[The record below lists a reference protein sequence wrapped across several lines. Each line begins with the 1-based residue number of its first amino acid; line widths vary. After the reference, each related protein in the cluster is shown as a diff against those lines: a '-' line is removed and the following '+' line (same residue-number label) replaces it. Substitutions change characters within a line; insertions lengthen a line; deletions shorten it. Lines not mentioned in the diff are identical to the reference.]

1 MGASGAAS
9 MTTIL
14 AMDCAAGACSA
25 AVARDG
31 RVLARRHEPMARGH
45 AEALMPMVE
54 EVLGRA
60 GASYAEL
67 DLLAV
72 TVGPGGFT
80 GVRIGLAAARGIAL
94 AGAIPLLGVNT
105 LETLAHGVP
114 KPERGGR
121 CVVAVLDSR
130 RADLYV
136 QSFAGDLAPLDQPAA
151 VMPEDLEAML
161 PQGPLVFVGDG
172 GARAIAAIAA
182 IDDGRAMLS
191 TAPAAPDAGTLAIL
205 AGARHAGF
213 KARGEE
219 WPAAEPL
226 YLRPPDATIAA
237 GGGRLRP

>member
-1 MGASGAAS
+1 

-31 RVLARRHEPMARGH
+31 RVLAGRFEPMARGH

-54 EVLGRA
+54 EVLGQA
-60 GASYAEL
+60 GASYAAL

-80 GVRIGLAAARGIAL
+80 GVRIALAAARGIAL
-94 AGAIPLLGVNT
+94 AGGLPLLGVNS

-114 KPERGGR
+114 SSERGGR
-121 CVVAVLDSR
+121 SVVAVLDSR

-136 QSFAGDLAPLDQPAA
+136 QSFTADLTPLDHPGA
-151 VMPEDLEAML
+151 VMPGDLEAML
-161 PQGPLVFVGDG
+161 PQGPVVLVGDG
-172 GARAIAAIAA
+172 GARARAA
-182 IDDGRAMLS
+182 IDGGRTILS
-191 TAPAAPDAGTLAIL
+191 TAPPAPKAEVLAVL
-205 AGARHAGF
+205 AGARHAALT
-213 KARGEE
+213 ARGEQ

-226 YLRPPDATIAA
+226 YLRPPDAKIPA

>member
-1 MGASGAAS
+1 

-31 RVLARRHEPMARGH
+31 QVLARRYRAMARGH

-54 EVLGRA
+54 AVLGQA
-60 GASYAEL
+60 GAGYAAL

-80 GVRIGLAAARGIAL
+80 GVRIGLAAARGMAL
-94 AGAIPLLGVNT
+94 AGALPLLGVNS
-105 LETLAHGVP
+105 LEALAHGVP
-114 KPERGGR
+114 ESERGGR

-136 QSFAGDLAPLDQPAA
+136 QSFAADLAPLDHPGA
-151 VMPEDLEAML
+151 VMPGDLEAML
-161 PQGPLVFVGDG
+161 PQGPIVLVGDG
-172 GARAIAAIAA
+172 SARAIAAI
-182 IDDGRAMLS
+182 DGRRAMLS
-191 TAPAAPDAGTLAIL
+191 TAPAAPRADVLAIL
-205 AGARHAGF
+205 AGTRYAAF
-213 KARGEE
+213 TARGEE

-226 YLRPPDATIAA
+226 YLRPPDAKIPV

>member
-1 MGASGAAS
+1 MEEYRGAP

-31 RVLARRHEPMARGH
+31 EILARRYEPMARGH

-54 EVLGRA
+54 AVLGHA
-60 GASYAEL
+60 GASYAAL

-94 AGAIPLLGVNT
+94 AGALALLGLNT

-114 KPERGGR
+114 DAERGGR
-121 CVVAVLDSR
+121 AVVAVLDSR
-130 RADLYV
+130 RADLYA
-136 QSFAGDLAPLDQPAA
+136 QSFDRDLAPLGPPAA
-151 VMPEDLEAML
+151 VMPGDLEAKL
-161 PQGPLVFVGDG
+161 PQGPIVFVGDG
-172 GARAIAAIAA
+172 SARAIAAI
-182 IDDGRAMLS
+182 DGERAMLS
-191 TAPAAPDAGTLAIL
+191 TALPAPNAEVLAIL
-205 AGARHAGF
+205 AGARLAGF
-213 KARGEE
+213 TARGEQ
-219 WPAAEPL
+219 WPAAEAL
-226 YLRPPDATIAA
+226 YLRPPAAKIPA

>member
-1 MGASGAAS
+1 
-9 MTTIL
+9 MTTVL
-14 AMDCAAGACSA
+14 AMDCTAGACSA

-31 RVLARRHEPMARGH
+31 EILARRYKPMTRGH

-54 EVLGRA
+54 EVLGQA
-60 GASYAEL
+60 GTSYAAL

-94 AGAIPLLGVNT
+94 AAALPALGVNT
-105 LETLAHGVP
+105 LEILARGVP
-114 KPERGGR
+114 ESERGER
-121 CVVAVLDSR
+121 AVVAVLDSR
-130 RADLYV
+130 RADLYA
-136 QSFAGDLAPLDQPAA
+136 QSFAGDLAQYDHPSA

-161 PQGPLVFVGDG
+161 PEGPIVFVGDG
-172 GARAIAAIAA
+172 STRAVAA
-182 IDDGRAMLS
+182 IDGERAILS
-191 TAPAAPDAGTLAIL
+191 TALPAPDAAVLAVL
-205 AGARHAGF
+205 AGARFAAY

-226 YLRPPDATIAA
+226 YLRPPDAKIPA

>member
-1 MGASGAAS
+1 
-9 MTTIL
+9 MTMIL

-25 AVARDG
+25 AVARG
-31 RVLARRHEPMARGH
+31 GEILARRHEPMARGH
-45 AEALMPMVE
+45 AEALMPMIE
-54 EVLGRA
+54 EVLGEA
-60 GASYAEL
+60 GTSYADL

-80 GVRIGLAAARGIAL
+80 GVRIALAAARGIAL
-94 AGAIPLLGVNT
+94 AGALPLLGLNT
-105 LETLAHGVP
+105 LEALAHGVP
-114 KPERGGR
+114 EAERGGR
-121 CVVAVLDSR
+121 CVLAVLDSR

-136 QSFAGDLAPLDQPAA
+136 QSFAGDLAPLNQPGV
-151 VMPEDLEAML
+151 VMPGDLEAML

-172 GARAIAAIAA
+172 SARARAA

-205 AGARHAGF
+205 AGSRHAALT
-213 KARGEE
+213 ARGEE

-226 YLRPPDATIAA
+226 YLRPPDATIPA